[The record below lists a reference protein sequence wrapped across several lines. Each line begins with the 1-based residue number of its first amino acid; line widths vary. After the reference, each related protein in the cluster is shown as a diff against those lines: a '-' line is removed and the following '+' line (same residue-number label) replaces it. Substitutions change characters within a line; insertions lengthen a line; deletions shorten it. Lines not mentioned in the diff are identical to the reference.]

1 MYYIKFIYNN
11 YCRDEAKDIINRLD
25 IPENTSIKEFNE
37 DATGQYKKA
46 WMLKFKA
53 SARMIPFVTI
63 YKDKKLIKSFYTEVS
78 EVTVDNIQTYIN
90 KNLK

>member
-11 YCRDEAKDIINRLD
+11 YCRDEAKDIINRLN
-25 IPENTSIKEFNE
+25 IPENIFIKEFNE
-37 DATGQYKKA
+37 DAAGQYKKA
-46 WMLKFKA
+46 WMLKSKA

-90 KNLK
+90 ENLK